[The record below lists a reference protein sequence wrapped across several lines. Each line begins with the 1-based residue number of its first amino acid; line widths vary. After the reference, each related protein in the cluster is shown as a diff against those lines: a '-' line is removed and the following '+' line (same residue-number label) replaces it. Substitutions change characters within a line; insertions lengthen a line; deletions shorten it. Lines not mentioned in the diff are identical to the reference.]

1 MGLMVLQRKTIQ
13 SELKIDMKGPSI
25 PRHFGVHER
34 RQRMCVLEEIQYS
47 NHQYLS
53 LKISTYPMQ
62 EEETKFLYLL
72 VAYNQASSAGKY
84 LKKRS
89 LLKI

>member
-1 MGLMVLQRKTIQ
+1 
-13 SELKIDMKGPSI
+13 
-25 PRHFGVHER
+25 
-34 RQRMCVLEEIQYS
+34 
-47 NHQYLS
+47 
-53 LKISTYPMQ
+53 MQ